1 MANTQTKPM
10 PTHSSLNELI
20 EFFDTHDMGEY
31 WDDMPEV
38 HFEVN
43 ITSRKHLIEIDEEII
58 PKISLI
64 AQSRKVSIKLLINAW
79 LKEKI
84 LEVQQNY

>member
-43 ITSRKHLIEIDEEII
+43 ITSRKHLIEIDE
-58 PKISLI
+58 
-64 AQSRKVSIKLLINAW
+64 
-79 LKEKI
+79 
-84 LEVQQNY
+84 